1 MAYALSL
8 PPIVTDLVYS
18 LRDWRFEKVRKANG
32 TPTALIIKDLMIIN
46 ANQLQICEAIGNGEE
61 VEENEIPEGYASS
74 LNLVFFWW
82 EEALYLTREER
93 QELYPES
100 MESFQELQQQRDHIL
115 RQLYLDALE

>member
-1 MAYALSL
+1 MAYALSV
-8 PPIVTDLVYS
+8 PPSVRDLVCS
-18 LRDWRFEKVRKANG
+18 LRDWRFERVKIENG
-32 TPTALIIKDLMIIN
+32 TPSARAIKDLMIIE
-46 ANQLQICEAIGNGEE
+46 ANELQMCEAIGNGEE
-61 VEENEIPEGYASS
+61 VEENEIPEGYASA

-82 EEALYLTREER
+82 EEALYLNREEW

>member
-8 PPIVTDLVYS
+8 PPSVTDLVYS
-18 LRDWRFEKVRKANG
+18 LRDWRFERVNIENG
-32 TPTALIIKDLMIIN
+32 APSARAIKDLMIIE
-46 ANQLQICEAIGNGEE
+46 ANELQICEAIGNGEE

-74 LNLVFFWW
+74 LNLVFVWW
-82 EEALYLTREER
+82 GEALYLNREEW